1 MWIFK
6 NKGRRKAIDKIRARR
21 GMADLM
27 AGSQLAGLKG
37 FQPGWQI
44 GLFSL
49 EHPSEQLRKGPT
61 ARQKGVLK
69 GFYLLLWIDWSTDA
83 LEDALHYSCGRYLR

>member
-1 MWIFK
+1 
-6 NKGRRKAIDKIRARR
+6 
-21 GMADLM
+21 MADLM

-69 GFYLLLWIDWSTDA
+69 GFYLLL
-83 LEDALHYSCGRYLR
+83 